1 MGPPSAPTSPTA
13 TLPPDATLRTLL
25 EPSTL
30 PRGLLMPRL
39 SPRPSMATPTLATW
53 ATLVL
58 LDTLEPT
65 ADMLES
71 TLDMLDMLE
80 STLPLLSLLPTL
92 PPPLLPPT
100 LPPSPP
106 MLESAPASAT
116 LAVSATLAS
125 ATLAS
130 ATLASATVE
139 PWDTAAGRYP
149 DPLRTHTPNP
159 IVTCVFTGSVLM
171 LPRFWLQNIVRRMR
185 I

>member
-13 TLPPDATLRTLL
+13 TLPPDATLLTLL

-71 TLDMLDMLE
+71 TLDMLESTLDRLE
-80 STLPLLSLLPTL
+80 STLPLL
-92 PPPLLPPT
+92 LLPPT
-100 LPPSPP
+100 LLPSPP
-106 MLESAPASAT
+106 TLESAPASAT

-125 ATLAS
+125 ATVAS

-139 PWDTAAGRYP
+139 SWDTVAGRYA

-159 IVTCVFTGSVLM
+159 IVSCVFTGSVLM
-171 LPRFWLQNIVRRMR
+171 LPRFWLQNIVGMMR